1 MKIIKTL
8 LTSYVGA
15 CIIKISPHIRG
26 QKGRIYDMQKLEDFS
41 GNIKL
46 RLPRSLHYALM
57 TQAEKEG
64 TSLNQLCLMYL
75 GSKLA
80 ENYLGTEEFNR
91 RLEKIEILCGN
102 DEVLLFDELRKLN
115 DDVEAR
121 RPLLLKAIREIYE
134 KNPRSISD
142 QMEEL
147 SFVYPIY
154 YGRNKVPCM
163 KIPSAKIVIISNNE
177 QIIDFKEIERL
188 VSVIPD
194 VYVAY
199 GDFDYHVPIERREV
213 NRSRIL
219 SVVINFCC
227 EFEKLHHLMQQVR
240 KVLETIRYEN
250 GVQILTKPCYLHSQL
265 Y

>member
-1 MKIIKTL
+1 M
-8 LTSYVGA
+8 TSYVGA